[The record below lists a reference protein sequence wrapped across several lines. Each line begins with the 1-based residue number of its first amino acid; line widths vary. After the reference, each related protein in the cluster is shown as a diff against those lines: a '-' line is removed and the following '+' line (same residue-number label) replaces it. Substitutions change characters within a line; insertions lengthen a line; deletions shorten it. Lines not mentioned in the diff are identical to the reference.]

1 MKLVKKDFPDVGELV
16 IGTVKKIAEHGAY
29 VYLDEYDLE
38 AFAPTQ
44 EVVQSWFHSIRDYIK
59 EGNKTVFKVISVN
72 PKMRVVEVS
81 LKRVRVD
88 EKEKKLLLYRHRVRV
103 LKLLEIAMK
112 RLNRPPQEAL
122 NVLWYLEEQFG
133 DPFKVFEEIVKTGP
147 QVLDGLDLDDKLK
160 ELLVELARQQVEIP
174 PTKISGVIKA
184 VSVEGD
190 GVEKIKVALAE
201 LLKALEA
208 KYPQVSAKIYVIG
221 PPRYR
226 IDLVGKM
233 PKQVEAAFNEV
244 STLLQSLQ
252 KKYKVIAS
260 VQRIEQS

>member
-1 MKLVKKDFPDVGELV
+1 MRLVKKEFPDVGEVV

-29 VYLDEYDLE
+29 VYLDEYELE

-44 EVVQSWFHSIRDYIK
+44 EIIQSWFHSIRDYVK

-88 EKEKKLLLYRHRVRV
+88 EKEKKLLLYRHRVRT

-112 RLNRPPQEAL
+112 KLGKAQEEAL
-122 NVLWYLEEQFG
+122 KTMWYLEEQFG
-133 DPFKVFEEIVKTGP
+133 DPFKVFEEVVKTGP
-147 QVLDGLDLDDKLK
+147 QVLDDLELDPKLK
-160 ELLVELARQQVEIP
+160 EAIVELARQQIEIP
-174 PTKISGVIKA
+174 PTKISGIIKA

-190 GVEKIKVALAE
+190 GAERIKAALAE
-201 LLKALEA
+201 LAKAIQE
-208 KYPQVSAKIYVIG
+208 KYPQISAKIYVVG

-226 IDLVGKM
+226 IDMVGQQ
-233 PKQVEAAFNEV
+233 PKQVEAAFTDITN
-244 STLLQSLQ
+244 LLQTLQ
-252 KKYKVIAS
+252 KKYKVITT
-260 VQRIEQS
+260 VQRIEQ

>member
-1 MKLVKKDFPDVGELV
+1 MRLVKKEFPDVGEVV

-29 VYLDEYDLE
+29 VYLDEYELE

-44 EVVQSWFHSIRDYIK
+44 EIIQSWFHSIRDYVK

-88 EKEKKLLLYRHRVRV
+88 EKEKKLLLYRHRVRT

-112 RLNRPPQEAL
+112 KLGKTQEEAL
-122 NVLWYLEEQFG
+122 KTMWYLEEQFG
-133 DPFKVFEEIVKTGP
+133 DPFKVFEEVVKTGP
-147 QVLDGLDLDDKLK
+147 QVLDDLELDPKLK
-160 ELLVELARQQVEIP
+160 EAIVELARQQIEIP
-174 PTKISGVIKA
+174 PTKISGIIKA

-190 GVEKIKVALAE
+190 GAERIKAALAE
-201 LLKALEA
+201 LAKAIQE
-208 KYPQVSAKIYVIG
+208 KYPQISAKIYVVG

-226 IDLVGKM
+226 IDIVGQQ
-233 PKQVEAAFNEV
+233 PKQVEAAFTDITN
-244 STLLQSLQ
+244 LLQTLQ
-252 KKYKVIAS
+252 KKFKVITT
-260 VQRIEQS
+260 VQRIEQ

>member
-1 MKLVKKDFPDVGELV
+1 MRLVKKEFPDVGEVV

-29 VYLDEYDLE
+29 VYLDEYELE

-44 EVVQSWFHSIRDYIK
+44 EIIQSWFHSIRDYVK

-88 EKEKKLLLYRHRVRV
+88 EKEKKLLLYRHRVRT

-112 RLNRPPQEAL
+112 KLGKTQEEAL
-122 NVLWYLEEQFG
+122 KTMWYLEEQFG
-133 DPFKVFEEIVKTGP
+133 DPFKVFEEVVKTGP
-147 QVLDGLDLDDKLK
+147 QVLDDLELDPKLK
-160 ELLVELARQQVEIP
+160 EAIVELARQQIEIP
-174 PTKISGVIKA
+174 PTKISGIIKA

-190 GVEKIKVALAE
+190 GAERIKAALAE
-201 LLKALEA
+201 LAKAIQE
-208 KYPQVSAKIYVIG
+208 KYPQISAKIYVVG

-226 IDLVGKM
+226 IDIVGQQ
-233 PKQVEAAFNEV
+233 PKQVEAAFTEITN
-244 STLLQSLQ
+244 LLQTLQ
-252 KKYKVIAS
+252 KKYKVITT
-260 VQRIEQS
+260 VQRIEQ

>member
-1 MKLVKKDFPDVGELV
+1 MRLVKKEFPDVGELV

-44 EVVQSWFHSIRDYIK
+44 EIVQSWFHSIRDYVK

-112 RLNRPPQEAL
+112 KLNRPAEEAL
-122 NVLWYLEEQFG
+122 KVMWYLEEQFG
-133 DPFKVFEEIVKTGP
+133 DPFKVFEEVVKTGP
-147 QVLDGLDLDDKLK
+147 HVLDDLQLDAKLK
-160 ELLVELARQQVEIP
+160 EIIIELARQQVELP
-174 PTKISGVIKA
+174 PTKISGIIKI

-190 GVEKIKVALAE
+190 GVEKIKAALIE
-201 LLKALEA
+201 LEKTLREKF
-208 KYPQVSAKIYVIG
+208 PQISTKIYVVG

-226 IDLVGKM
+226 IDLTGQQ
-233 PKQVEAAFNEV
+233 PKQVEAAFSEAANI
-244 STLLQSLQ
+244 LQALQ
-252 KKYKVIAS
+252 KKYKVIGNI
-260 VQRIEQS
+260 QRIEQ

>member
-1 MKLVKKDFPDVGELV
+1 MRLVKKEFPDVGEVV

-29 VYLDEYDLE
+29 VYLDEYELE

-44 EVVQSWFHSIRDYIK
+44 EIIQSWFHSIRDYVK

-88 EKEKKLLLYRHRVRV
+88 EKEKKLLLYRHRVRT

-112 RLNRPPQEAL
+112 KLGKTQEEAL
-122 NVLWYLEEQFG
+122 KTMWYLEEQFG
-133 DPFKVFEEIVKTGP
+133 DPFKVFEEVVKTGP
-147 QVLDGLDLDDKLK
+147 QVLDDLELDPKLK
-160 ELLVELARQQVEIP
+160 EAIVELARQQIEIP
-174 PTKISGVIKA
+174 PTKISGIIKA

-190 GVEKIKVALAE
+190 GAERIKAALAE
-201 LLKALEA
+201 LAKAIQE
-208 KYPQVSAKIYVIG
+208 KYPQISAKIYVVG

-226 IDLVGKM
+226 IDMVGQQ
-233 PKQVEAAFNEV
+233 PKQVEAAFTDITN
-244 STLLQSLQ
+244 LLQTLQ
-252 KKYKVIAS
+252 KKYKVIAT
-260 VQRIEQS
+260 VQRIEQ

>member
-1 MKLVKKDFPDVGELV
+1 MRLVKKEFPDVGEVV

-29 VYLDEYDLE
+29 VYLDEYELE

-44 EVVQSWFHSIRDYIK
+44 EIIQSWFHSIRDYVK

-88 EKEKKLLLYRHRVRV
+88 EKEKKLLLYRHRVRT

-112 RLNRPPQEAL
+112 KLGKPQEEAL
-122 NVLWYLEEQFG
+122 KTMWYLEEQFG
-133 DPFKVFEEIVKTGP
+133 DPFKVFEEVVKTGP
-147 QVLDGLDLDDKLK
+147 QLLDELELDPKLK
-160 ELLVELARQQVEIP
+160 EAIVELARQQIEIP
-174 PTKISGVIKA
+174 PTKISGIIKA

-190 GVEKIKVALAE
+190 GAEKIKAALTE
-201 LLKALEA
+201 LTKALQG
-208 KYPQVSAKIYVIG
+208 KYPQISTKIYVVG

-226 IDLVGKM
+226 IDLVGQQ
-233 PKQVEAAFNEV
+233 PKQLEAAFTDIAN
-244 STLLQSLQ
+244 LLQTLQ

-260 VQRIEQS
+260 VQRIEQ

>member
-1 MKLVKKDFPDVGELV
+1 MRLVRKEFPDVGELV

-44 EVVQSWFHSIRDYIK
+44 EIIQSWFHTIRDYVK

-72 PKMRVVEVS
+72 PRMRVVEVS

-88 EKEKKLLLYRHRVRV
+88 EKEKKLLLYRHKVRV
-103 LKLLEIAMK
+103 LKMLEIAMK
-112 RLNRPPQEAL
+112 KLGRPPEEAL

-133 DPFKVFEEIVKTGP
+133 DPFKVFEEVVKTGP
-147 QVLDGLDLDDKLK
+147 HVVDELELDQQLK
-160 ELLVELARQQVEIP
+160 ELIVELARQQVEVP
-174 PTKISGVIKA
+174 PTKISGILKA

-190 GVEKIKVALAE
+190 GAEKIKAALSE
-201 LLKALEA
+201 LA
-208 KYPQVSAKIYVIG
+208 KTIQEKFPGISVRIYVVG

-226 IDLVGKM
+226 IDLTGQA
-233 PKQVEAAFNEV
+233 PKQVEAAFTEV
-244 STLLQSLQ
+244 GNLLPALQ
-252 KKYKVIAS
+252 KKYKIIATL
-260 VQRIEQS
+260 QRLE

>member
-1 MKLVKKDFPDVGELV
+1 MKLARNEFPDVGELV

-44 EVVQSWFHSIRDYIK
+44 EIIQSWFHTIRDYVK

-72 PKMRVVEVS
+72 PRMRVVEVS

-103 LKLLEIAMK
+103 LKMLEIAMK
-112 RLNRPPQEAL
+112 KLGRSPEEAL
-122 NVLWYLEEQFG
+122 KVLWYLEEQFG
-133 DPFKVFEEIVKTGP
+133 DPFKVFEEVVKTGP
-147 QVLDGLDLDDKLK
+147 HVVDELELDQQLK
-160 ELLVELARQQVEIP
+160 ELIVELARQQVEVP
-174 PTKISGVIKA
+174 PTKISGILKA

-190 GVEKIKVALAE
+190 GAEKIKAALLE
-201 LLKALEA
+201 LA
-208 KYPQVSAKIYVIG
+208 KTIQEKFPGVSVRIYVVG

-226 IDLVGKM
+226 IDLTGQA
-233 PKQVEAAFNEV
+233 PKQVEAAFTEV
-244 STLLQSLQ
+244 GNLLPALQ
-252 KKYKVIAS
+252 KKYKVIAA
-260 VQRIEQS
+260 VQRLE

>member
-1 MKLVKKDFPDVGELV
+1 MRLVRKEFPDVGELV

-44 EVVQSWFHSIRDYIK
+44 EIIQSWFHTIRDYVK

-72 PKMRVVEVS
+72 PRMRVVEVS

-88 EKEKKLLLYRHRVRV
+88 EKEKKLLLYRHKVRV
-103 LKLLEIAMK
+103 LKMLEIAMK
-112 RLNRPPQEAL
+112 KLGRPPEEAL

-133 DPFKVFEEIVKTGP
+133 DPFKVFEEVVKTGP
-147 QVLDGLDLDDKLK
+147 HVVDELELDQQLK
-160 ELLVELARQQVEIP
+160 ELIVELARQQVEVP
-174 PTKISGVIKA
+174 PTKISGILKA

-190 GVEKIKVALAE
+190 GAEKIKAALSE
-201 LLKALEA
+201 LA
-208 KYPQVSAKIYVIG
+208 KTIQEKFPGISVRIYVVG

-226 IDLVGKM
+226 IDLTGQA
-233 PKQVEAAFNEV
+233 PKQVEAAFTEV
-244 STLLQSLQ
+244 GNLLPAFQ
-252 KKYKVIAS
+252 KKYKIIATL
-260 VQRIEQS
+260 QRLE

>member
-1 MKLVKKDFPDVGELV
+1 MKLARNEFPDVGELV

-44 EVVQSWFHSIRDYIK
+44 EIIQSWFHTIRDYVK

-72 PKMRVVEVS
+72 PRMRVVEVS

-103 LKLLEIAMK
+103 LKMLEIAMK
-112 RLNRPPQEAL
+112 KLGRPPEEAL
-122 NVLWYLEEQFG
+122 KVLWYLEEQFG
-133 DPFKVFEEIVKTGP
+133 DPFKVFEEVVKTGP
-147 QVLDGLDLDDKLK
+147 HVVDELELDQQLK
-160 ELLVELARQQVEIP
+160 ELIVELARQQVEVP
-174 PTKISGVIKA
+174 PTKISGILKA

-190 GVEKIKVALAE
+190 GAEKIKAALLE
-201 LLKALEA
+201 LA
-208 KYPQVSAKIYVIG
+208 KTIQEKFPGVSVRIYVVG

-226 IDLVGKM
+226 IDLTGQA
-233 PKQVEAAFNEV
+233 PKQVEAAFTEV
-244 STLLQSLQ
+244 GNLLPALQ
-252 KKYKVIAS
+252 KKYKVIAA
-260 VQRIEQS
+260 VQRLE

>member
-1 MKLVKKDFPDVGELV
+1 MRLVRKEFPDVGELV

-44 EVVQSWFHSIRDYIK
+44 EIIQSWFHTIRDYVK

-72 PKMRVVEVS
+72 PRMRVVEVS

-88 EKEKKLLLYRHRVRV
+88 EKEKKLLLYRHKVRV
-103 LKLLEIAMK
+103 LKMLEIAMK
-112 RLNRPPQEAL
+112 KLGRPPEETL

-133 DPFKVFEEIVKTGP
+133 DPFKVFEEVVKTGP
-147 QVLDGLDLDDKLK
+147 HVVDELELDQQLK
-160 ELLVELARQQVEIP
+160 ELIVELARQQVEVP
-174 PTKISGVIKA
+174 PTKISGILKA

-190 GVEKIKVALAE
+190 GAEKIKAALSE
-201 LLKALEA
+201 LA
-208 KYPQVSAKIYVIG
+208 KTIQEKFPGISVRIYVVG

-226 IDLVGKM
+226 IDLTGQA
-233 PKQVEAAFNEV
+233 PKQVEAAFTEV
-244 STLLQSLQ
+244 GKLLPALQ
-252 KKYKVIAS
+252 KKYKIIATL
-260 VQRIEQS
+260 QRLE

>member
-1 MKLVKKDFPDVGELV
+1 MRLVRKEFPDVGELV

-44 EVVQSWFHSIRDYIK
+44 EVIQSWFHTIRDYVK

-72 PKMRVVEVS
+72 PRMRVVEVS

-88 EKEKKLLLYRHRVRV
+88 EKEKKLLLYRHKVRV
-103 LKLLEIAMK
+103 LKMLEIAMK
-112 RLNRPPQEAL
+112 KLGKPPDEAL

-133 DPFKVFEEIVKTGP
+133 DPFKVFEEVVKTGP
-147 QVLDGLDLDDKLK
+147 HVVDELELDQQLK
-160 ELLVELARQQVEIP
+160 ELLVELARQQVEVP
-174 PTKISGVIKA
+174 PTKISGILKA

-190 GVEKIKVALAE
+190 GAEKIKAALSE
-201 LLKALEA
+201 LA
-208 KYPQVSAKIYVIG
+208 KTIQGKFPGISVRIYVVG

-226 IDLVGKM
+226 IDLTGQA
-233 PKQVEAAFNEV
+233 PKQVEAAFTEV
-244 STLLQSLQ
+244 GNLLPALQ
-252 KKYKVIAS
+252 KKYKVIATL
-260 VQRIEQS
+260 QRLE

>member
-1 MKLVKKDFPDVGELV
+1 MKLVRNEFPDVGELV

-44 EVVQSWFHSIRDYIK
+44 EIIQSWFHTIRDYVK

-72 PKMRVVEVS
+72 PRMRVVEVS

-103 LKLLEIAMK
+103 LKMLEIAMK
-112 RLNRPPQEAL
+112 KLGRSPEEAL
-122 NVLWYLEEQFG
+122 KVLWYLEEQFG
-133 DPFKVFEEIVKTGP
+133 DPFKVFEEVVKTGP
-147 QVLDGLDLDDKLK
+147 HVVDELELDQQLK
-160 ELLVELARQQVEIP
+160 ELIVELARQQVEVP
-174 PTKISGVIKA
+174 PTKISGILKA

-190 GVEKIKVALAE
+190 GAEKIKAALLE
-201 LLKALEA
+201 LA
-208 KYPQVSAKIYVIG
+208 KTIQEKFPGVSVRIYVVG

-226 IDLVGKM
+226 IDLTGQA
-233 PKQVEAAFNEV
+233 PKQVEAAFTEV
-244 STLLQSLQ
+244 GNLLPALQ
-252 KKYKVIAS
+252 KKYKVIAA
-260 VQRIEQS
+260 VQRLE

>member
-1 MKLVKKDFPDVGELV
+1 MRLVKKEFPDVGEVV

-29 VYLDEYDLE
+29 VYLDEYELE

-44 EVVQSWFHSIRDYIK
+44 EIIQSWFHSIRDYVK

-88 EKEKKLLLYRHRVRV
+88 EKEKKLLLYRHRVRT

-112 RLNRPPQEAL
+112 KLGKAQEEAL
-122 NVLWYLEEQFG
+122 KTMWYLEEQFG
-133 DPFKVFEEIVKTGP
+133 DPFKVFEEVVKTGP
-147 QVLDGLDLDDKLK
+147 QVLDDLELDPKLK
-160 ELLVELARQQVEIP
+160 EAIVELARQQIEIP
-174 PTKISGVIKA
+174 PTKISGIIKA

-190 GVEKIKVALAE
+190 GAERIKAALAE
-201 LLKALEA
+201 LAKAIQE
-208 KYPQVSAKIYVIG
+208 KYPQISAKIYVVG

-226 IDLVGKM
+226 IDMVGQQ
-233 PKQVEAAFNEV
+233 PKQVEAAFTDITN
-244 STLLQSLQ
+244 LLQTLQ
-252 KKYKVIAS
+252 KKYKVIAT
-260 VQRIEQS
+260 VQRIEQ

>member
-1 MKLVKKDFPDVGELV
+1 MKLVKKEFPDVGELV

-29 VYLDEYDLE
+29 IYLDEYDLE

-44 EVVQSWFHSIRDYIK
+44 EIIQSWFHTIRDYVK

-72 PKMRVVEVS
+72 PRMRVVEVS

-103 LKLLEIAMK
+103 LKTLEIAMK
-112 RLNRPPQEAL
+112 RLGRPPEEAL
-122 NVLWYLEEQFG
+122 RVLWYLEEQFG

-147 QVLDGLDLDDKLK
+147 HVIDDLELDPQLK
-160 ELLVELARQQVEIP
+160 ELLIELARQQVELP
-174 PTKISGVIKA
+174 PTKISGIIKA

-190 GVEKIKVALAE
+190 GAERIKAALIE
-201 LLKALEA
+201 LAQALRD
-208 KYPQVSAKIYVIG
+208 KHPNISVKIYVVG

-226 IDLVGKM
+226 IDLTGQV
-233 PKQVEAAFNEV
+233 PKQVEAAFTEIGNV
-244 STLLQSLQ
+244 LQALQ
-252 KKYKVIAS
+252 KKYKIIATI
-260 VQRIEQS
+260 QRLE

>member
-1 MKLVKKDFPDVGELV
+1 MRLVKKELPDVGELV
-16 IGTVKKIAEHGAY
+16 IGTVKKIAEHGVY

-44 EVVQSWFHSIRDYIK
+44 EIVQSWFHSVRDYVK

-112 RLNRPPQEAL
+112 KLGRQTGEAL
-122 NVLWYLEEQFG
+122 NVLWYLEEQYG
-133 DPFKVFEEIVKTGP
+133 DPFKVFEDVVKTGP
-147 QVLDGLDLDDKLK
+147 HVLDDLELDPQLK
-160 ELLVELARQQVEIP
+160 EVIVELARQQIEIP
-174 PTKISGVIKA
+174 PTKISGIIKA
-184 VSVEGD
+184 VSVDGD
-190 GVEKIKVALAE
+190 GVEKLKAALAE
-201 LLKALEA
+201 LTKTLSEKF
-208 KYPQVSAKIYVIG
+208 PQVSTKLYVIG

-226 IDLVGKM
+226 IDLVGQA
-233 PKQVEAAFNEV
+233 PKQVEAAFSEV
-244 STLLQSLQ
+244 ANILQTLQ
-252 KKYKVIAS
+252 KKYKIIAT
-260 VQRIEQS
+260 VQRLE

>member
-1 MKLVKKDFPDVGELV
+1 MRLARKEFPDVGELV

-44 EVVQSWFHSIRDYIK
+44 EIIQSWFHTIRDYVK

-72 PKMRVVEVS
+72 PRMRVVEVS

-88 EKEKKLLLYRHRVRV
+88 EKEKKLLLYRHKVRV
-103 LKLLEIAMK
+103 LKMLEIAMK
-112 RLNRPPQEAL
+112 KLGRPPEETL

-133 DPFKVFEEIVKTGP
+133 DPFKVFEEVVKTGP
-147 QVLDGLDLDDKLK
+147 HVVDELELDQQLK
-160 ELLVELARQQVEIP
+160 ELIVELARQQVEVP
-174 PTKISGVIKA
+174 PTKISGILKA

-190 GVEKIKVALAE
+190 GAEKIKAALSE
-201 LLKALEA
+201 LA
-208 KYPQVSAKIYVIG
+208 KTIQEKFPGISVRIYVVG

-226 IDLVGKM
+226 IDLTGQA
-233 PKQVEAAFNEV
+233 PKQVEAAFTEV
-244 STLLQSLQ
+244 GNLLPALQ
-252 KKYKVIAS
+252 KKYKIIATL
-260 VQRIEQS
+260 QRLE

>member
-1 MKLVKKDFPDVGELV
+1 MKLARNEFPDVGELV

-44 EVVQSWFHSIRDYIK
+44 EIIQSWFHTIRDYVK

-72 PKMRVVEVS
+72 PRMRVVEVS

-103 LKLLEIAMK
+103 LKMLEIVMK
-112 RLNRPPQEAL
+112 KLGRSPEEAL
-122 NVLWYLEEQFG
+122 KVLWYLEEQFG
-133 DPFKVFEEIVKTGP
+133 DPFKVFEEVVKTGP
-147 QVLDGLDLDDKLK
+147 HVVDELELDQQLK
-160 ELLVELARQQVEIP
+160 ELIVELARQQVEVP
-174 PTKISGVIKA
+174 PTKISGILKA

-190 GVEKIKVALAE
+190 GAEKIKAALLE
-201 LLKALEA
+201 LA
-208 KYPQVSAKIYVIG
+208 KTIQEKFPGVSVRIYVVG

-226 IDLVGKM
+226 IDLTGQA
-233 PKQVEAAFNEV
+233 PKQVEAAFTEV
-244 STLLQSLQ
+244 GNLLPALQ
-252 KKYKVIAS
+252 KKYKVIAA
-260 VQRIEQS
+260 VQRLE

>member
-1 MKLVKKDFPDVGELV
+1 MRLVKKEFPDVGEVV

-29 VYLDEYDLE
+29 VYLDEYELE

-44 EVVQSWFHSIRDYIK
+44 EIIQSWFHSIRDYVK

-88 EKEKKLLLYRHRVRV
+88 EKEKRLLLYRHRVRT

-112 RLNRPPQEAL
+112 KLGKTQEEAL
-122 NVLWYLEEQFG
+122 KTMWYLEEQFG
-133 DPFKVFEEIVKTGP
+133 DPFKVFEEVVKTGP
-147 QVLDGLDLDDKLK
+147 QVLDDLELDPKLK
-160 ELLVELARQQVEIP
+160 EAIVELARQQIEIP
-174 PTKISGVIKA
+174 PTKISGIIKA

-190 GVEKIKVALAE
+190 GAERIKAALTE
-201 LLKALEA
+201 LAKAIQE
-208 KYPQVSAKIYVIG
+208 KYPQISAKIYVVG

-226 IDLVGKM
+226 IDMVGQQ
-233 PKQVEAAFNEV
+233 PKQVEAAFTDLTN
-244 STLLQSLQ
+244 LLQALQ
-252 KKYKVIAS
+252 KKYKVIAT
-260 VQRIEQS
+260 VQRIEQ

>member
-1 MKLVKKDFPDVGELV
+1 MRLVKKEFPDVGEVV

-29 VYLDEYDLE
+29 VYLDEYELE

-44 EVVQSWFHSIRDYIK
+44 EIIQSWFHSIRDYVK

-88 EKEKKLLLYRHRVRV
+88 EKEKKLLLYRHRVRT

-112 RLNRPPQEAL
+112 KLGKTQEEAL
-122 NVLWYLEEQFG
+122 KTMWYLEEQFG
-133 DPFKVFEEIVKTGP
+133 DPFKVFEEVVKTGP
-147 QVLDGLDLDDKLK
+147 QVLDDLELDPKLK
-160 ELLVELARQQVEIP
+160 EAIVELARQQIEIP
-174 PTKISGVIKA
+174 PTKISGIIKA

-190 GVEKIKVALAE
+190 GAERIKAALAE
-201 LLKALEA
+201 LAKAIQE
-208 KYPQVSAKIYVIG
+208 KYPQISAKIYVVG

-226 IDLVGKM
+226 IDIVGQQ
-233 PKQVEAAFNEV
+233 PKQVEAAFTDITN
-244 STLLQSLQ
+244 LLQTLQ
-252 KKYKVIAS
+252 KKYKVITT
-260 VQRIEQS
+260 VQRIEQ

>member
-1 MKLVKKDFPDVGELV
+1 MRLVKKEFPDVGEVV

-29 VYLDEYDLE
+29 VYLDEYELE

-44 EVVQSWFHSIRDYIK
+44 EIIQSWFHSIRDYVK

-88 EKEKKLLLYRHRVRV
+88 EKEKKLLLYRHRVRT

-112 RLNRPPQEAL
+112 KLGKTQEEAL
-122 NVLWYLEEQFG
+122 KTMWYLEEQFG
-133 DPFKVFEEIVKTGP
+133 DPFKVFEEVVKTGP
-147 QVLDGLDLDDKLK
+147 QVLDDLELDPKLK
-160 ELLVELARQQVEIP
+160 EAIVELARQQIEIP
-174 PTKISGVIKA
+174 PTKISGIIKA

-190 GVEKIKVALAE
+190 GAERIKAALAE
-201 LLKALEA
+201 LAKAIQE
-208 KYPQVSAKIYVIG
+208 KYPQISAKIYVVG

-226 IDLVGKM
+226 IDIVGQQ
-233 PKQVEAAFNEV
+233 PKQVEAAFTDITN
-244 STLLQSLQ
+244 LLQALQ
-252 KKYKVIAS
+252 KKYKVIAT
-260 VQRIEQS
+260 VQRIEQ